1 MDCLG
6 KYKNLRFVGL
16 WEIDGGVEPFTV
28 QWEQN
33 TVQGDKKGIF
43 DLQFA
48 TAPRPNYADLW
59 IQNLKQN
66 LGLNKLSIKK
76 IWLSYCSFK
85 LPNSN

>member
-6 KYKNLRFVGL
+6 KYKDLHLLFCGKSVV
-16 WEIDGGVEPFTV
+16 VELFTV

-66 LGLNKLSIKK
+66 LGLNKLWIPIYNYLYQKF
-76 IWLSYCSFK
+76 I
-85 LPNSN
+85 